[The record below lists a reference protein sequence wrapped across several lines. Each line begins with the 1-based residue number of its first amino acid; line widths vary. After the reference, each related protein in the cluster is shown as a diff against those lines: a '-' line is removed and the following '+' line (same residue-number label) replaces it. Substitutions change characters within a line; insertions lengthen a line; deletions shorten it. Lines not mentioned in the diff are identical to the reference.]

1 MITEDSAKLLA
12 FIYTKSITN
21 SKEIIEYSGWDLERV
36 RKAVKYLEG
45 KYLIEETNTR
55 IDGNIY
61 SIKCSPEGIDEIE
74 LNKDPK
80 NPEFVKIYNFTIN
93 LNIDSIFKGSLIG

>member
-1 MITEDSAKLLA
+1 MITEDSAQLLV

-21 SKEIIEYSGWDLERV
+21 SKEITEYSNWDLERV
-36 RKAVKYLEG
+36 RKAVKYLEE

-55 IDGNIY
+55 VDGNIY
-61 SIKCSPEGIDEIE
+61 SIKCSYLGIDEIE

-80 NPEFVKIYNFTIN
+80 NPEVVKIYNFTIN
-93 LNIDSIFKGSLIG
+93 LNVDSIFKVSLIG